1 MVENLKICVCPIFIP
16 DLIYP
21 HDIKKVKMLKRQELN
36 RQQKIFGVKN
46 TKGETLKIFNERN

>member
-21 HDIKKVKMLKRQELN
+21 HDIKKVKMLKRQKLD
-36 RQQKIFGVKN
+36 RQEGIKNIWSKKYQGRNVKN
-46 TKGETLKIFNERN
+46 FQ

>member
-46 TKGETLKIFNERN
+46 TK